1 MKLNRQIIL
10 LLTSLVFI
18 TVSCMED
25 TGRTE
30 EKREYKKT
38 IERNFATDFEE
49 ELIDKAESYYPQRED
64 IINAISKETI
74 EIPDTLYWY
83 YDDFDGVKIPFCITV
98 DAVNFYSDLITDLN
112 KNKTANFFI
121 TAKFEYKAEVSF
133 HELYY
138 SPSKNSKDKDVIPE
152 RFESVYVVRL
162 QMVWEDNC
170 GSLCGLSI
178 YKERIVVFNKAG
190 ELQKVFLD
198 GVAPLATS

>member
-1 MKLNRQIIL
+1 MNLNRQITL

-25 TGRTE
+25 TGRAE

>member
-1 MKLNRQIIL
+1 
-10 LLTSLVFI
+10 
-18 TVSCMED
+18 MED
-25 TGRTE
+25 TGRAE

>member
-1 MKLNRQIIL
+1 MKLKRQIIF
-10 LLTSLVFI
+10 LLTTLVFFA
-18 TVSCMED
+18 VSRMED
-25 TGRTE
+25 NGGTD

-38 IERNFATDFEE
+38 IERNFSTHFEE
-49 ELIDKAESYYPQRED
+49 ELIDKAESYYPPRED
-64 IINAISKETI
+64 VINAISKETV
-74 EIPDTLYWY
+74 EIPNTLYWY
-83 YDDFDGVKIPFCITV
+83 YDDFDGVKIPYCITV
-98 DAVNFYSDLITDLN
+98 DAVDFYSNLINDLN

-121 TAKFEYKAEVSF
+121 TAKFEYKAEVSY

-138 SPSKNSKDKDVIPE
+138 SPSKNSKNEDVTQE

-162 QMVWEDNC
+162 QMKWEDNC

-190 ELQKVFLD
+190 ELLKVFLD